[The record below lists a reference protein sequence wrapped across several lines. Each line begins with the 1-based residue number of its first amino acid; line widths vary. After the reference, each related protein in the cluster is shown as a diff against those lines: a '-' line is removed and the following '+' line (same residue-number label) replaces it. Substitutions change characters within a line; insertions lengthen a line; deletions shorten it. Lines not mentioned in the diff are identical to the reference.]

1 MTQEQNAKLL
11 QAYRAAIAAGQDG
24 IADMLED
31 VILEMMGSG
40 EVKVPVIPPGIMTGD
55 GVKQI
60 EPPWKVTCGPDVTP
74 LGAKVQCTG
83 IDHTSRE
90 ETA

>member
-31 VILEMMGSG
+31 VILDEMSK
-40 EVKVPVIPPGIMTGD
+40 E
-55 GVKQI
+55 
-60 EPPWKVTCGPDVTP
+60 EPTWKVTCSPDVVP
-74 LGAKVQCTG
+74 LGGTRAAWMLT
-83 IDHTSRE
+83 DHISKE
-90 ETA
+90 ATA

>member
-11 QAYRAAIAAGQDG
+11 QAYRAAIAAGQDD

-31 VILEMMGSG
+31 VILEVMNEARTSPILIG
-40 EVKVPVIPPGIMTGD
+40 ESRTTT
-55 GVKQI
+55 
-60 EPPWKVTCGPDVTP
+60 EPPWKVTCGPDVTL

-83 IDHTSRE
+83 IDHLSKEVTV
-90 ETA
+90 